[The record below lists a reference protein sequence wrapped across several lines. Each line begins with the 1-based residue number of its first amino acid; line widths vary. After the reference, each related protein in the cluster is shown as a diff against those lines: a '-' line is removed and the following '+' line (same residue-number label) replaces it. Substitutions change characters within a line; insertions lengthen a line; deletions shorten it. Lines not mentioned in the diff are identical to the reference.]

1 VIAAGGIEERADGR
15 EAMHDGRRDRSGG
28 SEPRGPSSRG
38 SASGE
43 PRSSRRDFLRTT
55 ARAGAALSA
64 AAALGPFGAR
74 LPVHAAGSDA
84 LRVGLIGCGGRG
96 TGAAVNCVRAAEGV
110 TLVAMADLFPDRLAQ
125 SRETLREELGDRFA
139 VDDEHAYTGFD
150 AYIDLLVRRDTDLV
164 ILATP
169 PVFRPI
175 HFAAA
180 VQANQH
186 VFLEKPVAVDPVGVR
201 AVIAATEEAG
211 RRKLA
216 VVAGTQR
223 RHQASYLETMK
234 RIQDGAIGDLLAGEC
249 HWNQGGLWVHE
260 RKEGES
266 EMEWQ
271 LRNWLYFSWTS
282 GDHIVEQHVHNLDV
296 MNWALGGPPASAIAL
311 GGRQVRT
318 EAKYGNVFDH
328 FAVEYEYL
336 GGIRVASQCRQID
349 GCASRVGERLVGTDG
364 IADPSG
370 TIWGRSANWRFK
382 GEPMDPYQQEH
393 ADLIASIRKGEP
405 LSEGR
410 TVAEST
416 LTAIIGRMSAYT
428 GQKVTWEH
436 ALASTL
442 DLTPKEWR
450 LGDHPVDAVAVPGR
464 TPLV

>member
-1 VIAAGGIEERADGR
+1 MATS
-15 EAMHDGRRDRSGG
+15 RSGSG
-28 SEPRGPSSRG
+28 RASESGGARTESSPAGRGGDPT
-38 SASGE
+38 
-43 PRSSRRDFLRTT
+43 RREFLRTT
-55 ARAGAALSA
+55 VRTGAALSA

-84 LRVGLIGCGGRG
+84 IGVGLIGCGGRG
-96 TGAAVNCVRAAEGV
+96 TGAAANCVRAAEGV
-110 TLVAMADLFPDRLAQ
+110 TLAAMADLFPDRLAQ
-125 SRETLREELGDRFA
+125 SRETLRGELGDRFA
-139 VDDEHAYTGFD
+139 VDESRCFTGFD
-150 AYIDLLVRRDTDLV
+150 AYRSLLGLDEVDLV

-175 HFAAA
+175 HFSAA
-180 VQANQH
+180 VLANKH
-186 VFLEKPVAVDPVGVR
+186 VFLEKPVAVDAPGVR
-201 AVIAATEEAG
+201 AVIASSDEAA

-223 RHQASYLETMK
+223 RHQASYVETMA
-234 RIQDGAIGDLLAGEC
+234 RIHDGAIGEIVAGEC
-249 HWNQGGLWVHE
+249 YWNQGGLWVHE
-260 RKEGES
+260 RGEEES

-296 MNWALGGPPASAIAL
+296 MNWALGAPPIHAIGL

-349 GCASRVGERLVGTDG
+349 GCASRVGERLVGTRG
-364 IADPSG
+364 IADPEG
-370 TIWGRSANWRFK
+370 TIWGEAADWRYK
-382 GEPMDPYQQEH
+382 GEPMDPYQKEH
-393 ADLIASIRKGEP
+393 ADLIASIRRGEP

-416 LTAIIGRMSAYT
+416 LTAILGRISAYT
-428 GQKVTWEH
+428 GQKVTWEQ

-450 LGDHPVDAVAVPGR
+450 FGDHAVDDVAVPGR